1 MSRLQLPNHQ
11 REERSQSTVASTSTA
26 ARPTQASDE
35 LDNAS
40 IESSI
45 QDLTFGDLRIFG
57 LESPIKRWVDSY
69 VGNAINLRN
78 KLKRKEDT
86 IKKLEKHKE
95 DGTFP
100 PDLNFKFKGY
110 LQYPTSIGEEPVEAL
125 HAKELEVVAKAQK
138 QLLQIRLD
146 ALKRDFK
153 KFKEDVEK
161 ISQLTSI
168 TNEFSRVFAG
178 DIYPT
183 SIASLIAVII
193 NTKISL
199 TCLESASQFVTTTAA
214 AAAAAKPRPKP
225 NRDVRKGKK
234 KEMNDTEN
242 PDSNQPSQR
251 QQQRQQKNGS
261 RRGRGS
267 TRDQPPHDPRKRS
280 RSRQS
285 SRSNDSRKSGR
296 SVNFVNKSNSNK
308 SNTTYHQEG
317 EKRRER
323 GSGRHQRSYSKR

>member
-1 MSRLQLPNHQ
+1 MSRLQHPNPQ

-26 ARPTQASDE
+26 ARPSQAAEE

-69 VGNAINLRN
+69 VGTAINLKN
-78 KLKRKEDT
+78 KLKRKEET
-86 IKKLEKHKE
+86 LLKLEKHKE

-110 LQYPTSIGEEPVEAL
+110 LQYPKSIGEEQLEAL

-146 ALKRDFK
+146 ALKKDLK

-161 ISQLTSI
+161 IHQLTSI

-178 DIYPT
+178 DIYPA

-199 TCLESASQFVTTTAA
+199 TCLESASHFVIPTAATTAG
-214 AAAAAKPRPKP
+214 KPRSKP
-225 NRDVRKGKK
+225 NRNVRKERN
-234 KEMNDTEN
+234 KEKNDTEN
-242 PDSNQPSQR
+242 PDSAQTFQR
-251 QQQRQQKNGS
+251 KQQRQQKNGS

-285 SRSNDSRKSGR
+285 SRSNDSKKSGR
-296 SVNFVNKSNSNK
+296 SVNFVNRNSNSKSNN
-308 SNTTYHQEG
+308 TYHQE
-317 EKRRER
+317 EEERRER